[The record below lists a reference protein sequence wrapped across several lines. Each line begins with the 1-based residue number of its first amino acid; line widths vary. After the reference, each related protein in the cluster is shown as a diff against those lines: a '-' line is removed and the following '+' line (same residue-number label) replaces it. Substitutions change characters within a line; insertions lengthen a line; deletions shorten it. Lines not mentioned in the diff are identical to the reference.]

1 MSRYKAYSEYKDSG
15 VEWLGKTPVDWKV
28 IRLGI
33 FFSERR
39 EKVSDKEYIPLS
51 VTKKG
56 IVLQLDSAA
65 KTDNGDNRKKV
76 LIGDFVINS
85 RSDRKG
91 SSGVSSFEGSVSL
104 INIVLMPNNIN
115 QKFIHHLFRSERF
128 QEEFY
133 RNGKGIVADLWTTN
147 YSEMKNIYLAV
158 PSSIEQQKIADFLD
172 YETSKIDQLINKQK
186 VLIELLKEKRQAL
199 ISQAVTKGLNPNV
212 KMKDT
217 GIDWLGEI
225 PEHWLVT
232 QIKYGYSVTLGKMLQ
247 TEPKTEKDE
256 LKPYIRA
263 ANIQNHGV
271 DVSDI
276 KQMWFSEEERK
287 NLLLECGDLLVSEG
301 GDVGRCAIWDN
312 PLEECY
318 IQNAINRIRGIKNNL
333 TMFLYYWI
341 NMLKTADYINIICN
355 KATIAH
361 YTAEKVAATPVLLPP
376 ISEQNAIIEFLNE
389 KKLATDGLI
398 EKTSKAILLLQ
409 ERRTALISAA
419 VTGKI
424 DVRDWQ
430 PPNAIDTM
438 TNITPN

>member
-186 VLIELLKEKRQAL
+186 ALIELLKEKRQAL
-199 ISQAVTKGLNPNV
+199 ISQAVTKGLDPHV
-212 KMKDT
+212 KMKDS
-217 GIDWLGEI
+217 GIEWLGEV
-225 PEHWLVT
+225 PEHWE
-232 QIKYGYSVTLGKMLQ
+232 IKRLKYVISNALQYGANEVAEYDNPDWPRYIRITDVKEDGS
-247 TEPKTEKDE
+247 
-256 LKPYIRA
+256 LKEDTFRSLPPDVAQPYILEEGDILLARSGGTVGKSFIYKKIWGKA
-263 ANIQNHGV
+263 AYAGYMIKATTDKNNYVDFIYLFFQSKSYWNWLNSIVIQATIQN
-271 DVSDI
+271 VS
-276 KQMWFSEEERK
+276 
-287 NLLLECGDLLVSEG
+287 
-301 GDVGRCAIWDN
+301 
-312 PLEECY
+312 
-318 IQNAINRIRGIKNNL
+318 
-333 TMFLYYWI
+333 
-341 NMLKTADYINIICN
+341 ADKYANFW
-355 KATIAH
+355 
-361 YTAEKVAATPVLLPP
+361 LSLPP
-376 ISEQNAIIEFLNE
+376 LVEQKNIVLEVNKKVNCFNKLIDKALEAII
-389 KKLATDGLI
+389 
-398 EKTSKAILLLQ
+398 LLQ

-419 VTGKI
+419 VIGKI

-430 PPNAIDTM
+430 SPNAIDTM